1 MIDGPPHGGPSLFLP
16 LFLVGVLHAVQQ
28 KGSYFVFSMYLK
40 HPPVLKNFLVNSIR
54 SMRKQSRYVMLNM
67 GGLIIGITSFLF
79 ISLYVIHE
87 LSYDRFHSNYEN
99 IFRIKIIGRMA
110 GSELNQAITAAP
122 MAQAMLNDYP
132 EILKATRV
140 RGMGDW
146 LIGYGENR
154 FNEEGV
160 MFADSTFFDVLD
172 FRLIKGDPSTAL
184 VRPRSMVMTEEYA
197 VKYFG
202 EADPIGQKVTME
214 SDTVLYTVTG
224 IVEDVPDNSHM
235 KFDILASLSTYPQ
248 MANSQFWISHNFYTY
263 IEVAE
268 GTDRVA
274 LQEKLQDMVIKYVGP
289 QLQEA
294 LGTSID
300 DFRKAGND
308 FSYILEPLKD
318 IHLKGA
324 TQYNLEPPGSP
335 GTVYIFAFIAFLI
348 LAIAVINYVNLATA
362 KSAGRAKEVGVKKVS
377 GASKAGL
384 ISQFLGESLIIAAIA
399 GITSVLLVLALTPSF
414 NQLIGKT
421 LSVSLYN
428 GNGILFILLLIIVV
442 GLSAGFYPAFVLA
455 SFKPVEVLK
464 GTLSPG
470 SMSKR
475 LRSILVV
482 FQYAVS
488 IIIIIGSIV
497 VYRQLNFMTR
507 KDLGFDKENL
517 IVIKRSDAF
526 WRQRET
532 FRDQLMQTNGVVN
545 AGFSRQV
552 PGTDY
557 SNNAFFRDDDPDKN
571 MYLLQQTW
579 VSFDYPQTLGV
590 ELASGRF
597 FSRDYGTDSTAVLI
611 NEAAVRL
618 LGLKEPV
625 TGQYILQPA
634 GPEEFRRYQ
643 IIGVMKDFNIT
654 SMHKAIDPV
663 CFTVLFPGGGDQY
676 ATVRLSG
683 KNVPATLAA
692 IESKWKEFTPTQPF
706 QYEFFTDTW
715 NNLYTAEMKTGR
727 IFIIFSLLAIF
738 IACIGLI
745 GLVTFMTNKRTREI
759 GIRKTYGA
767 SMPVVLNLLVKE
779 IVILICVSS
788 LLAWPLAY
796 YGSKYWLSSFADK
809 ASISPLIY
817 FLATAMVLALGFL
830 AVSFQT
836 FRAAN
841 YSPAK
846 ALRIQ

>member
-1 MIDGPPHGGPSLFLP
+1 M
-16 LFLVGVLHAVQQ
+16 
-28 KGSYFVFSMYLK
+28 
-40 HPPVLKNFLVNSIR
+40 LKNFFLNTVRN
-54 SMRKQSRYVMLNM
+54 MKKQRGYVLLNL
-67 GGLIIGITSFLF
+67 GGLVIGITSFLF

-87 LSYDRFHSNYEN
+87 LSYDRFHSGYEN
-99 IFRIKIIGRMA
+99 IYRLKVIGRMA
-110 GSELNQAITAAP
+110 GSELNQAVTAAP

-132 EILKATRV
+132 EIIKATRT
-140 RGMGDW
+140 RGMGEW

-160 MFADSTFFDVLD
+160 MFADSNFFDVLD
-172 FRLIKGDPSTAL
+172 FRFLKGDPESAL

-197 VKYFG
+197 RKYFG
-202 EADPIGQKVTME
+202 DADPVGQKVTME
-214 SDTVLYTVTG
+214 SDTVLFTITG
-224 IVEDVPDNSHM
+224 VIENVPDNSHI

-248 MANSQFWISHNFYTY
+248 MANNQFWISHNFYTY
-263 IEVAE
+263 IEVAD
-268 GTDRVA
+268 GTDKNV
-274 LQEKLQDMVIKYVGP
+274 LQEKLQEMIIKYVGP

-300 DFRKAGND
+300 DFRNAGND
-308 FSYILEPLKD
+308 FSYVLEPLKD

-324 TQYNLEPPGSP
+324 VQYNLEPPGSP
-335 GTVYIFAFIAFLI
+335 STVFIFAIIAFLI
-348 LAIAVINYVNLATA
+348 LVVAIINYVNLATA

-384 ISQFLGESLIIAAIA
+384 ISQFLAESVLIAAIA
-399 GITSVLLVLALTPSF
+399 GIISMLLVLALTPSF

-421 LSVSLYN
+421 LSVSLFSVN
-428 GNGILFILLLIIVV
+428 GVIAILILILLV
-442 GLSAGFYPAFVLA
+442 GFSAGFYPAFVLA
-455 SFKPVEVLK
+455 SFKPADVLK

-475 LRSILVV
+475 LRGILVV
-482 FQYAVS
+482 FQFAVS
-488 IIIIIGSIV
+488 IVIIIGSIL

-532 FRDQLMQTNGVVN
+532 FRNQVMQIDGVVN

-552 PGTDY
+552 PGMEF

-571 MYLLQQTW
+571 MYLLQQAW
-579 VSFDYPQTLGV
+579 VSFDYPQALGV
-590 ELASGRF
+590 KLASGRF
-597 FSRDYGTDSTAVLI
+597 FSRDFGTDSTSVMI
-611 NEAAVRL
+611 NESAVRL

-625 TGQYILQPA
+625 VGQYITQPA
-634 GPEEFRRYQ
+634 GPREFRRYQ

-663 CFTVLFPGGGDQY
+663 CFSVLFPGGGDQY
-676 ATVRLSG
+676 ATLRLSG
-683 KNVPATLAA
+683 KNIPATLAA
-692 IESKWKEFTPTQPF
+692 VERKWKEFTPTQPF

-715 NNLYTAEMKTGR
+715 NNLYTSEMKAGR
-727 IFIIFSLLAIF
+727 IFFLFSFLAIF

-767 SMPVVLNLLVKE
+767 SMPIILNLLIRE
-779 IVILICVSS
+779 IVILISISS
-788 LLAWPLAY
+788 LVAWPLAY
-796 YGSKYWLSSFADK
+796 YGSRYWLSSFADK
-809 ASISPLIY
+809 ASVSPLIY
-817 FLATAMVLALGFL
+817 FLASVIVLVIGFI
-830 AVSFQT
+830 AVSYQT
-836 FRAAN
+836 IKAAS
-841 YSPAK
+841 YSPAN
-846 ALRIQ
+846 ALRTD

>member
-1 MIDGPPHGGPSLFLP
+1 M
-16 LFLVGVLHAVQQ
+16 QQ
-28 KGSYFVFSMYLK
+28 KGSFFVFLTNLK
-40 HPPVLKNFLVNSIR
+40 LPPVLKNFLSNSIR

-67 GGLIIGITSFLF
+67 SGLIIGITSFLF
-79 ISLYVIHE
+79 ISLYVTHE
-87 LSYDRFHSNYEN
+87 LSYDRFHANYEN
-99 IFRIKIIGRMA
+99 IYRIKIIGRMA

-122 MAQAMLNDYP
+122 MAQAILNDYP

-140 RGMGDW
+140 RGLGDW

-172 FRLIKGDPSTAL
+172 FRLLKGDPKTAL
-184 VRPRSMVMTEEYA
+184 VRPRSLVMSEEYA
-197 VKYFG
+197 RKYFG
-202 EADPIGQKVTME
+202 EADPIGQSVTME

-224 IVEDVPDNSHM
+224 VLENVPDNSHIQ
-235 KFDILASLSTYPQ
+235 FDMLASLSTYPQ
-248 MANSQFWISHNFYTY
+248 MANNQFWISHNFYTY

-268 GTDRVA
+268 GTDKDLLQSK
-274 LQEKLQDMVIKYVGP
+274 LQEIIIKYVGP

-294 LGTSID
+294 LGTSLD

-335 GTVYIFAFIAFLI
+335 STVYIFAVIAFLI
-348 LAIAVINYVNLATA
+348 LVVAVINYVNLATA
-362 KSAGRAKEVGVKKVS
+362 KAAGRAKEVGVKKVS

-384 ISQFLGESLIIAAIA
+384 ISQFIGESLIIAAIA

-421 LSVSLYN
+421 LSVNLYN

-455 SFKPVEVLK
+455 SFKPVDVLK
-464 GTLSPG
+464 GTMNPG

-475 LRSILVV
+475 LRGILVI
-482 FQYAVS
+482 FQFAVS
-488 IIIIIGSIV
+488 IVIIIGSV
-497 VYRQLNFMTR
+497 LVYRQLNFMTR

-532 FRDQLMQTNGVVN
+532 FRSQLMQTDGVVN

-552 PGTDY
+552 PGMDY
-557 SNNAFFRDDDPDKN
+557 SYNAFFRDDDPDKN
-571 MYLLQQTW
+571 MYLLQQAW

-590 ELASGRF
+590 KLASGRF

-625 TGQYILQPA
+625 VGQYILQPA

-654 SMHKAIDPV
+654 SMHKPIDPV
-663 CFTVLFPGGGDQY
+663 CFSVLFPGGNDQF
-676 ATVRLSG
+676 ATVRLTG

-706 QYEFFTDTW
+706 QYEFFADTW
-715 NNLYTAEMKTGR
+715 NNLYSAEMKTGR
-727 IFIIFSLLAIF
+727 IFILFSLLAIF

-767 SMPVVLNLLVKE
+767 SAMLVLNLLVKE
-779 IVILICVSS
+779 VVILIGISS
-788 LLAWPLAY
+788 LIAWPLAY
-796 YGSKYWLSSFADK
+796 FGSKFWMESFADK
-809 ASISPLIY
+809 ASISPLVY
-817 FLATAMVLALGFL
+817 FLATAMVLVIGFL
-830 AVSFQT
+830 AVSYQT
-836 FRAAN
+836 IKAAN
-841 YSPAK
+841 YNPAK

>member
-1 MIDGPPHGGPSLFLP
+1 M
-16 LFLVGVLHAVQQ
+16 
-28 KGSYFVFSMYLK
+28 
-40 HPPVLKNFLVNSIR
+40 LKNFLVNTVR
-54 SMRKQSRYVMLNM
+54 NMRKQSGYVFLNL

-79 ISLYVIHE
+79 ISLYVIDE
-87 LSYDRFHSNYEN
+87 LGYDRFHSNYEN
-99 IFRIKIIGRMA
+99 IYRLKVIGRMA
-110 GSELNQAITAAP
+110 GSEIDQAITAAP

-146 LIGYGENR
+146 LIGCGENR

-160 MFADSTFFDVLD
+160 MFADSTFFEVFD
-172 FRLIKGDPSTAL
+172 FRLLKGEPQTAL
-184 VRPRSMVMTEEYA
+184 ARPRSMVMTEEYA
-197 VKYFG
+197 RKYFG
-202 EADPIGQKVTME
+202 EADPVGQRVTME
-214 SDTVLYTVTG
+214 SDTILYTITG
-224 IVEDVPDNSHM
+224 VLENVPDNSHIQ
-235 KFDILASLSTYPQ
+235 FDMLASLSTYPQ
-248 MANSQFWISHNFYTY
+248 MANNQFWISHNFYTY
-263 IEVAE
+263 IEVAD
-268 GTDRVA
+268 GTDKDA
-274 LQEKLQDMVIKYVGP
+274 LQAKLQEMIIKYVGP

-308 FSYILEPLKD
+308 FSYVLEPLKD

-324 TQYNLEPPGSP
+324 IQYNLEPPGSP
-335 GTVYIFAFIAFLI
+335 STVFIFAVIAFLI
-348 LAIAVINYVNLATA
+348 LVVAIINYVNLATA

-377 GASKAGL
+377 GAGKAGL
-384 ISQFLGESLIIAAIA
+384 ISQFLGESVIIAAIA
-399 GITSVLLVLALTPSF
+399 GIISLLLVIALTPSF
-414 NQLIGKT
+414 SKLIGKT

-428 GNGILFILLLIIVV
+428 GNGILLVLLLIIVV

-455 SFKPVEVLK
+455 SFKPVDVLK

-475 LRSILVV
+475 LRGILVV
-482 FQYAVS
+482 FQFAVS
-488 IIIIIGSIV
+488 IVIIIGSV
-497 VYRQLNFMTR
+497 LVYRQLNFMTG

-532 FRDQLMQTNGVVN
+532 FRHQVMQTNGVVN
-545 AGFSRQV
+545 VGFSRQV
-552 PGTDY
+552 PGMDY

-571 MYLLQQTW
+571 MYLIQQAW
-579 VSFDYPQTLGV
+579 VSFDYTQTLGV
-590 ELASGRF
+590 KLASGRF

-625 TGQYILQPA
+625 VGQYILQPG
-634 GPEEFRRYQ
+634 GPDEFRRYQ

-663 CFTVLFPGGGDQY
+663 CFSVLFPGGGDQF
-676 ATVRLSG
+676 ATIRLSG
-683 KNVPATLAA
+683 ENVPATLAA
-692 IESKWKEFTPTQPF
+692 LEEKWKEFTPDMPF

-715 NNLYTAEMKTGR
+715 NNLYTAEIKTGR
-727 IFIIFSLLAIF
+727 IFILFSILAVF

-767 SMPVVLNLLVKE
+767 SAMLVLNLLVRE
-779 IVILICVSS
+779 VVILIGISS
-788 LLAWPLAY
+788 LIAWPLAY
-796 YGSKYWLSSFADK
+796 FGSKFWMESFADK
-809 ASISPLIY
+809 ASISPLVY
-817 FLATAMVLALGFL
+817 FLATVLVLIIGFV
-830 AVSFQT
+830 AVSYQT
-836 FRAAN
+836 IKAAG

>member
-1 MIDGPPHGGPSLFLP
+1 M
-16 LFLVGVLHAVQQ
+16 QQ
-28 KGSYFVFSMYLK
+28 KGSFFVFSTYLK
-40 HPPVLKNFLVNSIR
+40 HPPMLKNFLVNSIR

-79 ISLYVIHE
+79 ISLYVVHE

-99 IFRIKIIGRMA
+99 IYRIKIIGRMA

-154 FNEEGV
+154 YNEEGV
-160 MFADSTFFDVLD
+160 MFADSTFFDIFD
-172 FRLIKGDPSTAL
+172 FRLLKGDPSTAL

-197 VKYFG
+197 RKYFG
-202 EADPIGQKVTME
+202 EADPIGQRVTME

-224 IVEDVPDNSHM
+224 VMENVPENSHIQ
-235 KFDILASLSTYPQ
+235 FDMLASLSTYPR
-248 MANSQFWISHNFYTY
+248 MANNQFWISHNFYTY
-263 IEVAE
+263 ITVAD
-268 GTDRVA
+268 GTDKVA
-274 LQEKLQDMVIKYVGP
+274 LQAKLQEMIIKYVGP

-335 GTVYIFAFIAFLI
+335 GTVYIFAVIAFLI

-384 ISQFLGESLIIAAIA
+384 ISQFLGESVIIAAIA
-399 GITSVLLVLALTPSF
+399 GIISLLLVSALTQAF

-421 LSVSLYN
+421 LSVSFIS
-428 GNGILFILLLIIVV
+428 GSGIIFILVVILIT

-455 SFKPVEVLK
+455 SFKPVDVLK

-475 LRSILVV
+475 LRGILVV
-482 FQYAVS
+482 FQFTVS
-488 IIIIIGSIV
+488 IVIIIGSIL
-497 VYRQLNFMTR
+497 VYRQLNFMTG

-532 FRDQLMQTNGVVN
+532 FRNQLMQTNGVVN
-545 AGFSRQV
+545 VGFSRQV
-552 PGTDY
+552 PGMDY

-571 MYLLQQTW
+571 MYLIQQAW

-590 ELASGRF
+590 KLASGRL

-625 TGQYILQPA
+625 VGQYILEPA
-634 GPEEFRRYQ
+634 GPDEFRRYQ

-663 CFTVLFPGGGDQY
+663 CFSVLPPGGGDQF
-676 ATVRLSG
+676 ATIRLSG

-692 IESKWKEFTPTQPF
+692 LEEKWKEFTPNMPF
-706 QYEFFTDTW
+706 QYEFFSDTW
-715 NNLYTAEMKTGR
+715 NNLYTAEIKTGR
-727 IFIIFSLLAIF
+727 IFILFSILAVF

-767 SMPVVLNLLVKE
+767 SAMIVHNLLVKE
-779 IVILICVSS
+779 VLILIGISS
-788 LLAWPLAY
+788 LIAWPLAY
-796 YGSKYWLSSFADK
+796 FGSKFWMEGFADK
-809 ASISPLIY
+809 ASISPLVY
-817 FLATAMVLALGFL
+817 FLSTAMVLVIGFL
-830 AVSFQT
+830 AVSYQT

-841 YSPAK
+841 YSPAE

>member
-1 MIDGPPHGGPSLFLP
+1 LSDTVSLKAGRVFYP
-16 LFLVGVLHAVQQ
+16 VQQ
-28 KGSYFVFSMYLK
+28 ESNIVVFLLVFQSK
-40 HPPVLKNFLVNSIR
+40 HKFLTMLKNFFLNTVRN
-54 SMRKQSRYVMLNM
+54 MKKQRGYVLLNL

-87 LSYDRFHSNYEN
+87 LSYDRFHTDYEN
-99 IFRIKIIGRMA
+99 IYRLKVIGRMA
-110 GSELNQAITAAP
+110 GSELNQAVTAAP
-122 MAQAMLNDYP
+122 MAKAMLDDYP
-132 EILKATRV
+132 EIIKATRA
-140 RGMGDW
+140 RGMGEW

-160 MFADSTFFDVLD
+160 MFADSNFFDILD
-172 FRLIKGDPSTAL
+172 FRFLKGDPESAL

-197 VKYFG
+197 RKYFG
-202 EADPIGQKVTME
+202 DADPMGQKVTME

-224 IVEDVPDNSHM
+224 VIENVPDNSHI
-235 KFDILASLSTYPQ
+235 KFDILASMTTYPQ
-248 MANSQFWISHNFYTY
+248 MANNQFWISHNFYTY
-263 IEVAE
+263 IEVAD
-268 GTDRVA
+268 GTDKDV
-274 LQEKLQDMVIKYVGP
+274 LQEKLQDMIIKYVGP

-300 DFRKAGND
+300 DFRNAGND
-308 FSYILEPLKD
+308 FSYVLEPLKD

-324 TQYNLEPPGSP
+324 VQYNLEPPGSP
-335 GTVYIFAFIAFLI
+335 STVYIFAIIAFLI
-348 LAIAVINYVNLATA
+348 LVVAIINYVNLATA

-384 ISQFLGESLIIAAIA
+384 ISQFLGESVLIAAIA
-399 GITSVLLVLALTPSF
+399 GIISMLLVFALTPSF

-421 LSVSLYN
+421 ISVSLFSV
-428 GNGILFILLLIIVV
+428 NGIVAILILILFV
-442 GLSAGFYPAFVLA
+442 GFSAGFYPAFVLA
-455 SFKPVEVLK
+455 SFKPADVLK

-475 LRSILVV
+475 LRGILVV
-482 FQYAVS
+482 FQFAVS
-488 IIIIIGSIV
+488 IVIIIGSIL

-532 FRDQLMQTNGVVN
+532 FRNQVMQIDGVVN

-552 PGTDY
+552 PGMDF

-571 MYLLQQTW
+571 MYLLQQAW
-579 VSFDYPQTLGV
+579 VSFDYPQALGV
-590 ELASGRF
+590 KLASGRF
-597 FSRDYGTDSTAVLI
+597 FSRDFGTDSTSVMI

-625 TGQYILQPA
+625 VGQYITQPA
-634 GPEEFRRYQ
+634 GPREFRRYQ

-663 CFTVLFPGGGDQY
+663 CFSVLFPGGGDQY
-676 ATVRLSG
+676 ATLRLSG
-683 KNVPATLAA
+683 ENIPATLAA
-692 IESKWKEFTPTQPF
+692 VERKWKEFTPTQPF

-715 NNLYTAEMKTGR
+715 NNLYTSEMKAGR
-727 IFIIFSLLAIF
+727 IFFLFSFLAIF

-767 SMPVVLNLLVKE
+767 SMPIVLNLLVRE
-779 IVILICVSS
+779 IVILISISS
-788 LLAWPLAY
+788 LVAWPLAY
-796 YGSKYWLSSFADK
+796 FGSKYWLSSFADK

-817 FLATAMVLALGFL
+817 VLASVIVLVIGFI
-830 AVSFQT
+830 AVSYQT
-836 FRAAN
+836 IKAAS
-841 YSPAK
+841 YSPAN
-846 ALRIQ
+846 ALRVD